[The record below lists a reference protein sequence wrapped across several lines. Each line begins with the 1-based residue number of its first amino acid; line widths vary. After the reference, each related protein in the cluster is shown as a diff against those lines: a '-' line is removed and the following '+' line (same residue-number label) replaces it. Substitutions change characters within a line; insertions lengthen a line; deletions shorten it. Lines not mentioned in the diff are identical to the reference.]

1 MMGRTRGLPWDVD
14 TAFGGQIRSMRE
26 GKKNSDT
33 LKLVLSYL
41 IDHFFPY
48 AYGTVLM

>member
-14 TAFGGQIRSMRE
+14 TASKAGRYVPLRE

-41 IDHFFPY
+41 IDYFIPVHTAQY
-48 AYGTVLM
+48 